1 MGPIQPLLRWV
12 RTSDRRLPRLV
23 RLLRRAQAR
32 FEARRTNGSI
42 TAFMEAEVAEAN
54 QSAQP

>member
-23 RLLRRAQAR
+23 RLLRRT
-32 FEARRTNGSI
+32 EARAVARRRNGSI
-42 TAFMEAEVAEAN
+42 TAFMEAVVAEAN
-54 QSAQP
+54 QSAET